1 MSSHSCHVW
10 EQFVEPS
17 GFENILLI
25 AHSAGG
31 SCVSSIQKN
40 FVGTFYQ
47 KVKKIAYTDSWVAS
61 RHSLT

>member
-1 MSSHSCHVW
+1 MNPNQNTSHNGKSIPFNGSMTSHACHVW

-31 SCVSSIQKN
+31 SCVSSI
-40 FVGTFYQ
+40 
-47 KVKKIAYTDSWVAS
+47 
-61 RHSLT
+61 